1 MFLETKNNN
10 NNNNNN
16 NNLNNNLIRNKIKKD
31 KMVSQGKNKLIQKYS
46 SDFSYYFNNQELSD
60 IIIQVSENGYLDE
73 DVLTMKPIPINIK
86 NDKKPTFEEII
97 ELINQRNNC
106 LNNNSNNKIKNDETN
121 RIDYF
126 YTHKFVLSARSPV
139 FMKMLSCQMMESNS
153 VIITSHFPRS
163 IFYILL
169 KFLYSGK
176 VEMNATNVLEVL
188 AIADYYQ
195 LEDLKDFCGKYSLQ
209 TCIDGEL
216 DICRVLYASEQYGL
230 EKIKQLCLDY
240 ISQHSM
246 DILLSSP
253 NWHLLSEENLIEILE
268 QDNLRVPEVEIF
280 DSLVRWAE
288 KQYSVLLDL
297 DPSIGDSINKPDF
310 LKKKLS
316 KPLKSIRFAS
326 MFPYQLSSHIEKTN
340 LVDKEILY
348 EAYRYCAA
356 QIPTSINSSS
366 CELRQ
371 GVKEFTFQF
380 NGDTNGVLYYFGTC
394 EDMEDYESP
403 VTRKVVTVTS
413 STMSIGYPHPFV
425 GRQST
430 NMYTDKEEN
439 SFFCVDLGVKHVLC
453 PTYYSLRYGGDSQGS
468 IYAAPKNWQLLG
480 SLDGQEWTLLRD
492 HSNDLS
498 LKDGYGIAGW
508 EVKSIHSYRYLKILQ
523 TGPNQRDGNELC
535 LCCFEVYGRLVSLE
549 DDNNNTTCSSLTD
562 AESDDDEMKNTT
574 SHIDDD
580 DSDNEDVNDNN
591 NGDDDSDDE
600 TNNQNYDDNMDDN

>member
-1 MFLETKNNN
+1 
-10 NNNNNN
+10 
-16 NNLNNNLIRNKIKKD
+16 
-31 KMVSQGKNKLIQKYS
+31 MVSQGKNKLIQKYS

-106 LNNNSNNKIKNDETN
+106 LNNSSNNNNKIKNDETN

-230 EKIKQLCLDY
+230 EKIKQLCLGY

-562 AESDDDEMKNTT
+562 VESDDDDEMKNTT

-580 DSDNEDVNDNN
+580 DSDNEDHNN
-591 NGDDDSDDE
+591 NGDDSDDE
-600 TNNQNYDDNMDDN
+600 TNNENDDDNMDDN